1 MKKILPASCGHTT
14 NSISEKIMVVMR
26 KSLFASIFFL
36 NLSIFAFSQKVSID
50 VESKPI
56 SEVLKLITQ
65 QTGVDFFYSS
75 DLFNSDKIISIQE
88 ADIDISEL
96 LPKIIGKG
104 FKSAFVDQNLITI
117 KPRFEEIA
125 QTQQEAY
132 TVTGTVSDEFGNTI
146 SGATVEV
153 LHKKQWD
160 ITRDQGKYRVTAL
173 ASDTLM
179 FSYLG
184 FKKLSIPVAG
194 RRVINVTLTEDI
206 EQLGA
211 VTVNAPES
219 NGYTKIPKERS
230 TGSFASVS
238 SEEIQKVP
246 TIDLN
251 ERLEGKIPGVN
262 VNPRTGNIEI
272 RGTNSYSLTPPLIVI
287 DGFPMSTEEFS
298 FTKSRANPGYAILS
312 YLNPDDIESLTVLKD
327 AAATA
332 IWGSRAANGV
342 IVIETKRG
350 KKSTPVVS
358 ISSTVTFSDKI
369 SLDKLRE
376 MNSAQYVDLELEML
390 EKGYI
395 ADNSSNWQA
404 ANPSALQTAYFQEK
418 RGEISLEERDAIIAE
433 LASRDN
439 SSQIK
444 NYLLQNKVMQ
454 QYDFSVSGGGTYNT
468 YYASLGYNE
477 DQGAMKSN
485 SSKSYNVTLNNSF
498 DIKEY
503 LKLETGVNY
512 VKSKYNLNTTSNEAL
527 SIASNSSLRPYDLLA
542 DENGNGI
549 DRYLKFTP
557 AVIDEL
563 TGKGYLPW
571 TYNYLD
577 ELNYNNNVTNGN
589 ALRFTA
595 KLTAKLTNWLSVSAS
610 GRYNKIRDEVEQ
622 LNQLESYFTRNLIN
636 EATSYT
642 QADGLVYGIP
652 LGAYRYSSYD
662 VTEDQAL
669 RLQATVDKV
678 FKGQHNLNLLVGLE
692 TREEKNENAA
702 RNVYG
707 YDLDSNTFKAVNPT
721 EYYTTVYGWQTFIG
735 SSNNSINKY
744 LNRYASYYSLGSYSF
759 KNKYH
764 VSGSLRLDDYNLLGA
779 SSRNRIMPLWSTGLK
794 WDISRENFLKNTD
807 WLSILSLRATYGKTG
822 STPPG
827 GLGNIYPII
836 NASTDYNTQLP
847 TASISTPENAEL
859 KWETTK
865 SWNFGLDYG
874 LLNGRISGNVDVYFK
889 KSSDILTNVP
899 FNPTYG
905 FSFLTYNTGSLKG
918 SGVDLGITGIILNGD
933 LSWSSTF
940 NFGYNTNE
948 VTDSRFEVTTTNQYF
963 SSAPI
968 LNKPLT
974 SIYAYN
980 WAGLDEKGQS
990 QIYNASGD
998 LITSDQ
1004 SSMDINPEDL
1014 VYMGTTRA
1022 PYSGGFFNSFSYKN
1036 WSLNIQM
1043 TYYMGHVFRNQVLTN
1058 YPSFSGL
1065 HYGPVS
1071 REAIVAERWRNPGDE
1086 NITNIPGLSD
1096 LNFNS
1101 INRFKNASIN
1111 VLPADHIRLQQIGL
1125 GYNLPAS
1132 FFENSFFKSASI
1144 NLAVRNLGILWRAND
1159 QKIDPLYR
1167 SINNYSTLPPERN
1180 YTFSASI
1187 SF

>member
-14 NSISEKIMVVMR
+14 NSISAKIMVVMR
-26 KSLFASIFFL
+26 KSLFTSIFFL
-36 NLSIFAFSQKVSID
+36 NLSLFAFSQKVSID
-50 VESKPI
+50 VERKPI

-88 ADIDISEL
+88 ADIAISEL
-96 LPKIIGKG
+96 LPKIIGND
-104 FKSAFVDQNLITI
+104 FKSAFADKNLITI
-117 KPRFEEIA
+117 KPRFERDSKI
-125 QTQQEAY
+125 QQEDY
-132 TVTGTVSDEFGNTI
+132 TLTGTVSDEFGNTI

-153 LHKKQWD
+153 LHKKKWD
-160 ITRDQGKYRVTAL
+160 ITRDGGKYRLTVQAK
-173 ASDTLM
+173 DTLL

-184 FKKLSIPVAG
+184 LKKLKVPVD
-194 RRVINVTLTEDI
+194 RRTVIDISLKEDI
-206 EQLGA
+206 EQLNA
-211 VTVNAPES
+211 VTVTAAES

-238 SEEIQKVP
+238 KEELQKVP

-342 IVIETKRG
+342 IVIETKKG
-350 KKSTPVVS
+350 KKSAPVVN
-358 ISSTVTFSDKI
+358 ISSTVTLSDKI

-390 EKGYI
+390 EKNYI
-395 ADNSSNWQA
+395 VDNSTNWQA

-439 SSQIK
+439 SSQVN
-444 NYLLQNKVMQ
+444 NYLLQNKITQ
-454 QYDFSVSGGGTYNT
+454 QYDFSVSGGGTNNT
-468 YYASLGYNE
+468 YYASLGYNQ
-477 DQGAMKSN
+477 DKGAMKSN

-498 DIKEY
+498 DIRDY
-503 LKLETGVNY
+503 LTLETGVNY

-527 SIASNSSLRPYDLLA
+527 SLASNSSLRPYDLLTDA
-542 DENGNGI
+542 NGNGI

-557 AVIDEL
+557 AVIDDL
-563 TGKGYLPW
+563 TSKGYLPW

-577 ELNYNNNVTNGN
+577 ELNYNNNITTGN

-595 KLTAKLTNWLSVSAS
+595 KLTANLTNWLRVSAS

-622 LNQLESYFTRNLIN
+622 INQQESYYTRNLIN

-642 QADGLVYGIP
+642 QAGGLVYGIP

-662 VTEDQAL
+662 VTEDQSL

-678 FKGQHNLNLLVGLE
+678 FNGQHNLNFLIGLE
-692 TREEKNENAA
+692 TREEKNERAA
-702 RNVYG
+702 RSVYG

-721 EYYTTVYGWQTFIG
+721 EYYTTVYGWDTFIG
-735 SSNNSINKY
+735 SSDNSIGKY
-744 LNRYASYYSLGSYSF
+744 LNRFASYYSLGSYSF
-759 KNKYH
+759 RNKYH

-794 WDISRENFLKNTD
+794 WDISKENFLENTD
-807 WLSILSLRATYGKTG
+807 WLSVLSLRATYGKTG

-836 NASTDYNTQLP
+836 NTSTDFNTQLP
-847 TASISTPENAEL
+847 VGTISTPENAEL

-874 LLNGRISGNVDVYFK
+874 LFNGRISGNVDVYFK
-889 KSSDILTNVP
+889 KSLDILTNVP

-905 FSFLTYNTGSLKG
+905 FSFLTYNTGTLKG
-918 SGVDLGITGIILNGD
+918 SGIDLGITGIILNGD

-963 SSAPI
+963 GAAPI

-974 SIYAYN
+974 SLYAYN
-980 WAGLDEKGQS
+980 WAGLDENGQS
-990 QIYNASGD
+990 QIYNAAGD
-998 LITSDQ
+998 IIDSDQ
-1004 SSMDINPEDL
+1004 GIVDVNPEDL

-1022 PYSGGFFNSFSYKN
+1022 PYSGGFFNNFNYKN
-1036 WSLNIQM
+1036 WSLTIQM
-1043 TYYMGHVFRNQVLTN
+1043 TYYMGHVFRNQVLSN
-1058 YPSFSGL
+1058 YPSFSGI

-1071 REAIVAERWRNPGDE
+1071 REGLAAERWMNPGDE
-1086 NITNIPGLSD
+1086 NFTNVPGLSN

-1111 VLPADHIRLQQIGL
+1111 VLSADHIRLQQIGL

-1132 FFENSFFKSASI
+1132 FFGDSFFKAASL

-1180 YTFSASI
+1180 YTLSVSL

>member
-1 MKKILPASCGHTT
+1 MKKILPASCGHNK
-14 NSISEKIMVVMR
+14 NSISEKIMIVMR

-36 NLSIFAFSQKVSID
+36 HLSIFAFSQKVSID

-65 QTGVDFFYSS
+65 KTGVDFFYSS
-75 DLFNSDKIISIQE
+75 DLFNSDKIITIKE
-88 ADIDISEL
+88 TDIDIATL
-96 LPKIIGKG
+96 LPKIIGED
-104 FKSAFVDQNLITI
+104 FKSAFVDKKLITI
-117 KPRFEEIA
+117 IPKIDKPS
-125 QTQQEAY
+125 TKQQKLYEL
-132 TVTGTVSDEFGNTI
+132 TGVVTDEYGIKIT
-146 SGATVEV
+146 GVTVEV
-153 LHKKQWD
+153 LNKKKWD
-160 ITRDQGKYRVTAL
+160 ITRDGGQYRVMVLPT
-173 ASDTLM
+173 DTLM

-184 FKKLSIPVAG
+184 FKKLKLPVNG
-194 RRVINVTLTEDI
+194 RSVINVTMKEDI
-206 EQLGA
+206 EQLNA
-211 VTVNAPES
+211 VTVTAAES

-238 SEEIQKVP
+238 AEELQKVP

-251 ERLEGKIPGVN
+251 ERLEGKIPGVT
-262 VNPRTGNIEI
+262 VNPKTGSIEI
-272 RGTNSYSLTPPLIVI
+272 RGTNSYSVTPPLIVI
-287 DGFPMSTEEFS
+287 DGFPMSADEFS
-298 FTKSRANPGYAILS
+298 FTKSRANPGYAVLS
-312 YLNPDDIESLTVLKD
+312 YLNPDDIESLTILKD

-342 IVIETKRG
+342 IVIETKKG
-350 KKSTPVVS
+350 KKSVPVVN
-358 ISSTVTFSDKI
+358 ISSTVTLSDKI

-395 ADNSSNWQA
+395 VDNSSNWQA
-404 ANPSALQTAYFQEK
+404 ANPSLLQTAYFQEQ

-433 LASRDN
+433 LAGRDN
-439 SSQIK
+439 ASQIK
-444 NYLLQNKVMQ
+444 NYLLQNKVTQ
-454 QYDFSVSGGGTYNT
+454 QYDFSVSGGGTNNT

-477 DQGAMKSN
+477 DKGDMKSN
-485 SSKSYNVTLNNSF
+485 SSKAYNFTLNNSF
-498 DIKEY
+498 DIRDY
-503 LKLETGVNY
+503 LTLETGVNY
-512 VKSKYNLNTTSNEAL
+512 VKSKYNLNTTSSEAL
-527 SIASNSSLRPYDLLA
+527 SIASNTSLRPYDRIA
-542 DENGNGI
+542 DANGNGI

-557 AVIDEL
+557 AVIDDL
-563 TGKGYLPW
+563 TDKGYLPW

-577 ELNYNNNVTNGN
+577 EVNYNTNVTNGN

-622 LNQLESYFTRNLIN
+622 INQQESYYTRNLIN

-662 VTEDQAL
+662 VTEDQSL
-669 RLQATVDKV
+669 RLQANVNKV
-678 FKGQHNLNLLVGLE
+678 FDGQHSLNFTAGLE
-692 TREEKNENAA
+692 TREEKNERAA
-702 RNVYG
+702 RSVYG
-707 YDLDSNTFKAVNPT
+707 YDVDSNTFKTVNPT

-735 SSNNSINKY
+735 SSDNSIGKY
-744 LNRYASYYSLGSYSF
+744 LNRFASYYGLGSYSF
-759 KNKYH
+759 RNKYH
-764 VSGSLRLDDYNLLGA
+764 VSGSLRMDDYNLLGA

-794 WDISRENFLKNTD
+794 WDISKENFLDNQD
-807 WLSILSLRATYGKTG
+807 WLSVLSLRATYGKTG

-836 NASTDYNTQLP
+836 NTSTDFNTQLP
-847 TASISTPENAEL
+847 VATISTPENAEL

-874 LLNGRISGNVDVYFK
+874 LFNGRISGNVDVYFK

-899 FNPTYG
+899 FNPSYG
-905 FSFLTYNTGSLKG
+905 FSFLTYNTGTLKG
-918 SGVDLGITGIILNGD
+918 SGVDLGITGVILNGD
-933 LSWSSTF
+933 FSWSSTF

-963 SSAPI
+963 GSAPI

-990 QIYNASGD
+990 QIYNAEGD
-998 LITSDQ
+998 IIGSDQ
-1004 SSMDINPEDL
+1004 AASDIEPEDL

-1022 PYSGGFFNSFSYKN
+1022 PYSGGLFNSFTYKN

-1058 YPSFSGL
+1058 YPSFSGI

-1071 REAIVAERWRNPGDE
+1071 REAIAAERWRNPGDE
-1086 NITNIPGLSD
+1086 NFTNIPGLSD

-1125 GYNLPAS
+1125 GYNLPGS
-1132 FFENSFFKSASI
+1132 FFEHSFFQSARL
-1144 NLAVRNLGILWRAND
+1144 NLAVRNIGILWRAND

-1180 YTFSASI
+1180 YSFSVSV